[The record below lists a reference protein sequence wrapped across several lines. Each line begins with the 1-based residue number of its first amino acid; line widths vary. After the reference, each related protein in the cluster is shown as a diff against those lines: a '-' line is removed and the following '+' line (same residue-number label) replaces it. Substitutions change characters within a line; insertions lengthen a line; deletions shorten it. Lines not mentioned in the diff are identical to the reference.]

1 MRSDY
6 CREIDVPGCNRT
18 QTDWVEM
25 EEKRRTF
32 WVAYVLDRFVCIR
45 YGCPLTLTEQV
56 VMVRLPAPE
65 VAFQSGQPVLM
76 GFLIESI
83 TADDQSSMSPFTECI
98 VLANIS
104 GPALSHRHQSLV
116 EKLYINM
123 SQNTWDRHKWIGD
136 ELTERIALLLVKYAP
151 ASEQM
156 DPLLLFTSMVAQT
169 TVLYLYKI
177 MNSMIPVTAEN
188 QATVIMQLNCFKV
201 HPLTPI
207 PLSLCAEFLNS
218 YRNLDDSF
226 ASQLEHILKALR
238 SLKRVNNLAQ
248 ACLHSF
254 ELDNVDSL
262 L

>member
-1 MRSDY
+1 
-6 CREIDVPGCNRT
+6 
-18 QTDWVEM
+18 
-25 EEKRRTF
+25 
-32 WVAYVLDRFVCIR
+32 
-45 YGCPLTLTEQV
+45 
-56 VMVRLPAPE
+56 MVRLPAPE

-188 QATVIMQLNCFKV
+188 QATVSEYQRCSLVAAGEMVTLTKTVMQLNCFKV
-201 HPLTPI
+201 
-207 PLSLCAEFLNS
+207 SSCG
-218 YRNLDDSF
+218 
-226 ASQLEHILKALR
+226 R
-238 SLKRVNNLAQ
+238 SLM
-248 ACLHSF
+248 
-254 ELDNVDSL
+254 
-262 L
+262 